1 MTRPMHNSVA
11 TTMAVPIIN
20 ARIFPIVG
28 VTSLKSRKTFAAAP
42 KTTMDGDRAGHVFF
56 ASRMPLPKYI
66 GNF

>member
-1 MTRPMHNSVA
+1 
-11 TTMAVPIIN
+11 MAVPIIN

-56 ASRMPLPKYI
+56 ASRMPLLKYI